1 VNYKRSPIEIESPE
15 QYGYDKIKHNL
26 SESSF
31 TDMRLSD
38 LDISLDDI
46 VLAYGNHL
54 GKPELR
60 GLIAAEGAALHAD
73 DVMLTPG
80 AAAALFIVNTVLL
93 KPDDHIVAA
102 FPNYATN
109 LTTPRAIGCNLDLL
123 TLRFEDGWRLDLEA
137 LAQRITPKTKLL
149 SLTTPHNPT
158 GVMLSEADLRRV
170 VELVEANGCYLLLDE
185 TYREMAFGGLTPLG
199 VSLSPR
205 VISISSLSKSYGL
218 PGIRMGWLICQDQAL
233 MQQFL
238 AAKEQIFISG
248 SLVDEEIAFQALR
261 RKSAML
267 DEIRAKI
274 AINFEAISGWM
285 SAQSQLEW
293 VQPQGGVVCFPRIR
307 LDLPVNLDTF
317 YQLLNHKYGTWV
329 GPGHWFEHDRRY
341 MRIGYGWTSRDTLL
355 AGLNTITQAI
365 NDACQ
370 D

>member
-1 VNYKRSPIEIESPE
+1 
-15 QYGYDKIKHNL
+15 
-26 SESSF
+26 
-31 TDMRLSD
+31 MRLSD

-46 VLAYGNHL
+46 VLAYGDHL

-93 KPDDHIVAA
+93 KPDDHIVVA

-109 LTTPRAIGCNLDLL
+109 LTTPRAIGCNFDLL
-123 TLRFEDGWRLDLEA
+123 TLRFEEGWRLDLEA
-137 LAQRITPKTKLL
+137 LAQRITPKTKLV

-199 VSLSPR
+199 ASLSPR

-218 PGIRMGWLICQDQAL
+218 PGIRMGCLICQDQTL

-365 NDACQ
+365 NDARQ